1 MDNKSF
7 QTPTRKP
14 TFYYCCYRIRNFR
27 FKSVSINSFPTRR
40 HCWMKARRL
49 WGLCNELYNIFV
61 HSTLIRK
68 GLKTWTERFFG
79 ENGHC
84 AYANILLLL
93 YLILSF
99 YSYCLERKRPFN
111 KVFKYSR
118 KSIISIIEFLQLY
131 SNHYSKD
138 KKRKIRIV
146 NPQEILPYGQNGHLC
161 ERPSNCNLLL
171 ERTTRPVF
179 LLFC

>member
-1 MDNKSF
+1 MNC
-7 QTPTRKP
+7 T
-14 TFYYCCYRIRNFR
+14 TFLF
-27 FKSVSINSFPTRR
+27 
-40 HCWMKARRL
+40 
-49 WGLCNELYNIFV
+49 IF
-61 HSTLIRK
+61 
-68 GLKTWTERFFG
+68 ERFFG

-118 KSIISIIEFLQLY
+118 KAIIFIIEFLQLY
-131 SNHYSKD
+131 SNHYSKE

-161 ERPSNCNLLL
+161 ERPSNCTLLL